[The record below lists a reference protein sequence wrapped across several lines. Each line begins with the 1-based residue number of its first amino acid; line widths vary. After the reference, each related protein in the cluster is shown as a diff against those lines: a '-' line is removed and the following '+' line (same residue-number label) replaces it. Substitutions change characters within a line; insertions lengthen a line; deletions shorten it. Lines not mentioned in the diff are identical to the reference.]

1 MNKCE
6 KCNKEFKTKR
16 NLNLHINKKIPCN
29 RIIKCENCLKIF
41 ITIQN
46 LDKHNNRKNKCIKID
61 LEKEN
66 IELKHK
72 LEIIELKLENEKLK
86 NSIIPLPNNIQ
97 QPITNINNNTL
108 INNTLNANIQINNF
122 GEEKIKKIKKE
133 ELEELNEILFRTGF
147 PEGIKIDTKLRI
159 DDLDYTGGYVKRIDI
174 FKYFIELIYKNEL
187 IPENTT
193 IKYDNNNKKIYYYKN
208 TEWCILE
215 SEKMN
220 EILKIIIE
228 NIGKIII
235 KYKIIKN
242 EDMIWYLT
250 EYIGDDYDNIKD
262 NKIDKT
268 NGYIIY
274 NSTPM
279 ISDIYKKILRIILKN
294 KEAFKNHKD
303 NKIED

>member
-6 KCNKEFKTKR
+6 KCNKEFKRKEHLI
-16 NLNLHINKKIPCN
+16 NHLNRKISCIKE
-29 RIIKCENCLKIF
+29 IIKCNNCLKIF
-41 ITIQN
+41 KTKQHLEN
-46 LDKHNNRKNKCIKID
+46 HNNRKNKCKKID
-61 LEKEN
+61 LEREN
-66 IELKHK
+66 LELRNRI
-72 LEIIELKLENEKLK
+72 LELENLNLR
-86 NSIIPLPNNIQ
+86 NSIIPASTPIINNIM
-97 QPITNINNNTL
+97 NNTL
-108 INNTLNANIQINNF
+108 INNKIQINNF

-133 ELEELNEILFRTGF
+133 ELEELNDILFRTGF

-159 DDLDYTGGYVKRIDI
+159 DDLDYTGGYIKKIDI

-208 TEWCILE
+208 KEWHKLE

-220 EILKIIIE
+220 DILKVIVE
-228 NIGKIII
+228 NIGRVII
-235 KYKIIKN
+235 KYKIIRN

-250 EYIGDDYDNIKD
+250 EYIGDDYEDVKD
-262 NKIDKT
+262 DKIDKT

-279 ISDIYKKILRIILKN
+279 ISEIYIKTLRIILKN
-294 KEAFKNHKD
+294 NEAFKEH
-303 NKIED
+303 NKNIIEKE